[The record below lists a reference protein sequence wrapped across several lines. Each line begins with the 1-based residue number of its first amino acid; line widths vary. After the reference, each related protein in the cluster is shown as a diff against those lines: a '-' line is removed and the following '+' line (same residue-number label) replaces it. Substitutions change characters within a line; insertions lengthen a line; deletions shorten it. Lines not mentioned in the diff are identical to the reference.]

1 MTTPGESALRILSA
15 SWQLWIDMSLWLTAG
30 LLIAGLLKVF
40 FPVSLVHRWLGQ
52 PGLLASIK
60 AAVIGTP
67 LPLCSCSV
75 LPAAMQLHRSGASS
89 SATVSFLVATPENGA
104 DSILMSW
111 GLLGP
116 AMTIARVISALLSAT
131 VAGLV
136 TGLLDRPSTK
146 AAAANPVS
154 LKPNASSAPPEPAQ
168 LNLLP
173 VIQPSEMPG
182 LKHGDSTGGTDA
194 GIGWMEGLRYA
205 FTRLLQDIAHWVVI
219 GIVTAAVIQE
229 LVPPNAMVQWGN
241 GPWVMLA
248 VLAVSIPTYVCAT
261 ASTPIAASLLAAGM
275 SPGAV
280 LVFLL
285 AGPASNFSSAAIVRK
300 ELGNRALIGYLTGVV
315 GMTLVAGFCVDW
327 LFPAFSISPH
337 QHMDHSH
344 SLIPQWAAQMIGIA
358 MAVRV
363 LWLWQKTGVS
373 RLMATRSRSKA
384 S

>member
-52 PGLLASIK
+52 PGLLAAIK

-116 AMTIARVISALLSAT
+116 PMTVARVISALISAT
-131 VAGLV
+131 VAGLI
-136 TGLLDRPSTK
+136 TGLLDRPSSKTS
-146 AAAANPVS
+146 AANPHS
-154 LKPNASSAPPEPAQ
+154 QKPNTAPTTPVPAQ
-168 LNLLP
+168 LSLLP

-182 LKHGDSTGGTDA
+182 LKPGGSSGGNDA
-194 GIGWMEGLRYA
+194 RMSWIEGVRYA

-229 LVPPNAMVQWGN
+229 FVPPNAMAKWGD

-327 LFPAFSISPH
+327 FFPAFSINPH
-337 QHMDHSH
+337 QHVDHHH
-344 SLIPQWAAQMIGIA
+344 SLLPPWALQLIGIA
-358 MAVRV
+358 MAIRI
-363 LWLWQKTGVS
+363 LWLWQKAGVS
-373 RLMATRSRSKA
+373 RLITRASRNKA
-384 S
+384 